1 MTDELPG
8 RGFDLMSPELAR
20 EARKALSLSH
30 KQLGQ
35 EIGEPAATVMK
46 YELGRPIDEAVI
58 EKLRGY
64 FKRSQIRVLRN
75 GSVGRYRVSPVRSG
89 DD

>member
-1 MTDELPG
+1 MMDERPG
-8 RGFDLMSPELAR
+8 RGFDVMSPELAR

-46 YELGRPIDEAVI
+46 YELGRPVDEAVI

-64 FKRSQIRVLRN
+64 FKRSQVQVLRN
-75 GSVGRYRVSPVRSG
+75 GSVRRYQVSMARSE
-89 DD
+89 DH